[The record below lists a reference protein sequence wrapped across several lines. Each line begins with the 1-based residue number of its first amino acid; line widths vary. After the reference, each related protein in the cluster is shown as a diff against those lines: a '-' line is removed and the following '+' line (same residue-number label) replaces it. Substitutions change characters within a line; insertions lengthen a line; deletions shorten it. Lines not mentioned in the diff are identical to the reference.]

1 MAATAPAPFNA
12 EERALKDRAHQLM
25 RKGKLE
31 AAADVYVQLIARN
44 NKDPA
49 LRLHHA
55 ELCDRLGRKERA
67 IASYIVAAHLLAASG
82 HTARARAA
90 LGCGLRISP
99 TDTGLR
105 RALRELSPP
114 PKLTLVPLPPPV
126 AEKTPMP
133 IPAFRTPTPM
143 IRKYVDLDLDALSD
157 GTDVPFDEAETEAF
171 FISDEIWEE
180 VSLPSIPPPPR
191 QPLTNR
197 TVSQRSPHRPSA
209 RTLSAV
215 SAVRSRPRR

>member
-1 MAATAPAPFNA
+1 MTAPAPVPFHP

-31 AAADVYVQLIARN
+31 AAADVYVQLIAKN
-44 NKDPA
+44 NKDA
-49 LRLHHA
+49 SLRLHHA
-55 ELCDRLGRKERA
+55 ELCDRLNRKERA

-105 RALRELSPP
+105 RALRELTPP
-114 PKLTLVPLPPPV
+114 PKLTLVPLAPPV
-126 AEKTPMP
+126 ETPMP
-133 IPAFRTPTPM
+133 APAFRTPAGVTAP
-143 IRKYVDLDLDALSD
+143 RYVDLELELDE
-157 GTDVPFDEAETEAF
+157 VPFDEALTEQW
-171 FISDEIWEE
+171 SMPEEIWKEL
-180 VSLPSIPPPPR
+180 SK
-191 QPLTNR
+191 R
-197 TVSQRSPHRPSA
+197 TVSQRAPARTAA

-215 SAVRSRPRR
+215 SAVRSRTRR